1 MKIELE
7 RVSLWYGGQVVFR
20 DVSLQV
26 EPGEFVR
33 VVGPSGSGKTSL
45 LRLLNRLHEPTAGR
59 VLVDARSIAEY
70 EVTALRRR
78 IGYVQQT
85 PVMVA
90 GTVAEN
96 LRFPFRFRAAQEK
109 SAPTSERMRELLDEF
124 LLNDIDLAADATRL
138 SVGQKQRVALLRT
151 LLADPEALL
160 CDEPTSALDAESRQ
174 IVHDALERMN
184 VDQGISVVLVTHND
198 FVARRAR
205 PRAYRLVRGEG
216 LREVTP

>member
-7 RVSLWYGGQVVFR
+7 RVSLWYGGHVVFR

-33 VVGPSGSGKTSL
+33 VEGPSGSGKTSL

-96 LRFPFRFRAAQEK
+96 LRFPFRFRAAQKK
-109 SAPTSERMRELLDEF
+109 SAPTWERMRELLDEF
-124 LLNDIDLAADATRL
+124 LLAEIDLAADATRL

-198 FVARRAR
+198 FVAPRAR